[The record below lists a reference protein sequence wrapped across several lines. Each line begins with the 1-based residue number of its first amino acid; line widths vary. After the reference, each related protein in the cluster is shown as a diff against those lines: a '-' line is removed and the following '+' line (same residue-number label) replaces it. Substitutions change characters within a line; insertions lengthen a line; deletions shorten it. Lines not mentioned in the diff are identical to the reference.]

1 MKSTFPSTLDRRN
14 NLLSVRVHVD
24 SHNNLSFSCT
34 FLSSFQGVLH
44 GEIWRSNTDPTLA
57 HLEFS
62 TVSQQRASA
71 GDSVSI
77 DSITL
82 DPSIV
87 YFYNVSAVPDG
98 ESTPVVV
105 VQGVITTPSNTT
117 PSNTTPTNTTPTG
130 ELYWSRLES
139 TMSIVC
145 YTMSSCDGFGCTNFW
160 WGYSDSST
168 VSSRKYAPFEQ
179 TPFPFINPQV
189 LA

>member
-1 MKSTFPSTLDRRN
+1 MHFNNSKLIFIDNFKENNYMKSTFPSTLDRRN

-24 SHNNLSFSCT
+24 SHNNLTFSCT

-82 DPSIV
+82 DPSTV

-98 ESTPVVV
+98 ESTPAVV
-105 VQGVITTPSNTT
+105 VQEVITTPSTTT
-117 PSNTTPTNTTPTG
+117 PSTSEIHG
-130 ELYWSRLES
+130 SKLAL
-139 TMSIVC
+139 TMSKTPQKEN
-145 YTMSSCDGFGCTNFW
+145 YERML
-160 WGYSDSST
+160 
-168 VSSRKYAPFEQ
+168 RKA
-179 TPFPFINPQV
+179 I
-189 LA
+189 